1 MFFPGRDEKE
11 CKKFDS
17 RIMKQFVNEKDP
29 ELREELEEIT
39 WAFKILFKQDD
50 AQSKALLK
58 KHETKYMKQRQW
70 VKLLKDF
77 LDEDDISDCS

>member
-1 MFFPGRDEKE
+1 
-11 CKKFDS
+11 
-17 RIMKQFVNEKDP
+17 MKQFVNEKDP

-39 WAFKILFKQDD
+39 WAFNILFKQDD

-77 LDEDDISDCS
+77 LDEDLSLIHI